1 MEQGRYIIFTGYAL
15 KKYLGWG
22 SIMGSFFDIFLQ
34 RQNCFHLILEE
45 TSMFSKKTTEQIKL
59 ETRPSTTRA
68 NSFYNN
74 PKYRAWMYQAFLAL
88 FLIGFFY
95 TIITNTL
102 DNMAAQGIKSGFSFL
117 DTSAGFDVLMT
128 LIPFDTTDSYFR
140 IFAIGILNT
149 VLVSLIG
156 ILFSTMLGFVFG
168 IAYFSPNYLIKK
180 IAIVYVEVFR
190 NIPVILQ
197 VIFWYTIFN
206 ALPIARE
213 SINLGDS
220 VFLNVTGLY
229 LPKLVGDSGSGYVYA
244 AIFIAIISVF
254 LLRRWAKKRQE
265 NTGEQFPLLPSS
277 LALLVG
283 LPFISLLVSG
293 IPFHLDYPE
302 LKGFNF
308 KGGIT
313 IIPELMSLAVAL
325 SIYTGAFIA
334 EAVRAGIQS
343 VPKGQTEAARSLGL
357 KESKIMS
364 LIIVPQSMRVITPML
379 NSEYQ
384 SLVKNTTVATAI
396 GYPELFTVF
405 AGSALNQV
413 GQAVEIMF
421 MTLAIYFAINML
433 ISFVMNR
440 FNQRTQLNSR

>member
-1 MEQGRYIIFTGYAL
+1 
-15 KKYLGWG
+15 
-22 SIMGSFFDIFLQ
+22 
-34 RQNCFHLILEE
+34 
-45 TSMFSKKTTEQIKL
+45 MFRHKAIEQIKR
-59 ETRPSTTRA
+59 ETRPTSSRA
-68 NSFYNN
+68 NVFYNN
-74 PKYRAWMYQAFLAL
+74 PQYRAWIYQAFLL
-88 FLIGFFY
+88 FFLVGFFF

-117 DTSAGFDVLMT
+117 NSSVGFDVLMT
-128 LIPFDTTDSYFR
+128 LISFETTDSYLR
-140 IFAIGILNT
+140 LFAIGVLNT
-149 VLVSLIG
+149 ILVSVIG
-156 ILFSTMLGFVFG
+156 IFCSTILGFIFG

-180 IAIVYVEVFR
+180 IAVTYVEVFR

-213 SINLGDS
+213 SINIGD
-220 VFLNVTGLY
+220 VIFLNVTGLY
-229 LPKLVGDSGSGYVYA
+229 FPKIIDEPAASFVYA
-244 AIFIAIISVF
+244 SLVLALVCIFFIRAF
-254 LLRRWAKKRQE
+254 AKKRQE
-265 NTGEQFPLLPSS
+265 QTGQQFPIWKVS
-277 LALLVG
+277 LSCLFG
-283 LPFISLLVSG
+283 LPLLTMLVSG
-293 IPFHLDYPE
+293 MPFHFEYPE

-308 KGGIT
+308 RGGIT
-313 IIPELMSLAVAL
+313 VIPELMSLAVAL

-334 EAVRAGIQS
+334 EAVRSGIQS

-357 KESKIMS
+357 KERKIMS
-364 LIIVPQSMRVITPML
+364 LIIVPQSMRVITPVL

-384 SLVKNTTVATAI
+384 SLVKNTTIATAI

-421 MTLAIYFAINML
+421 MTLVIYFLLNMT

-440 FNQRTQLNSR
+440 FNKRSELSRR

>member
-1 MEQGRYIIFTGYAL
+1 
-15 KKYLGWG
+15 
-22 SIMGSFFDIFLQ
+22 
-34 RQNCFHLILEE
+34 
-45 TSMFSKKTTEQIKL
+45 MFSKKTLEQINQESK
-59 ETRPSTTRA
+59 PSQLGA
-68 NSFYNN
+68 NAFLNN
-74 PKYRAWMYQAFLAL
+74 PKYRGWIYQAFLAF

-117 DTSAGFDVLMT
+117 TTSAGFDVLMT
-128 LIPFDTTDSYFR
+128 LIPFETTDSYFR

-149 VLVSLIG
+149 ILVSIVG
-156 ILFSTMLGFVFG
+156 IIFSTILGFIFG
-168 IAYFSPNYLIKK
+168 IAYFSHNFLIRK
-180 IAIVYVEVFR
+180 IATCYVEVFR

-197 VIFWYTIFN
+197 VIFWYTLFN

-213 SINLGDS
+213 SINFGDS
-220 VFLNVTGLY
+220 IFLNVTGLY
-229 LPKLVGDSGSGYVYA
+229 LPKLVGEDGSQIVIGSIGV
-244 AIFIAIISVF
+244 AIVGIFM
-254 LLRRWAKKRQE
+254 LKKWAHKRQDL
-265 NTGEQFPLLPSS
+265 TGQQFPVLTTSLVLLFGLP
-277 LALLVG
+277 LACLLVMG
-283 LPFISLLVSG
+283 VPFY
-293 IPFHLDYPE
+293 FDYPE

-308 KGGIT
+308 RGGIT
-313 IIPELMSLAVAL
+313 VIPEFMSLAVAL

-343 VPKGQTEAARSLGL
+343 VPKGQTEAARSIGL

-421 MTLAIYFAINML
+421 MTLAIYFMVNMV
-433 ISFVMNR
+433 ISFTMNR
-440 FNQRTQLNSR
+440 LNKRTELTTR

>member
-1 MEQGRYIIFTGYAL
+1 MPIEI
-15 KKYLGWG
+15 
-22 SIMGSFFDIFLQ
+22 S
-34 RQNCFHLILEE
+34 LEE
-45 TSMFSKKTTEQIKL
+45 AIMFSKKTIEQMKL
-59 ETRPSTTRA
+59 ETRPSTTGA
-68 NSFYNN
+68 NAFYNN
-74 PKYRAWMYQAFLAL
+74 PKYRGWIYQALLAT

-102 DNMAAQGIKSGFSFL
+102 DNMAAQGIKSGFGFL
-117 DTSAGFDVLMT
+117 TTSAGFDVLMT
-128 LIPFDTTDSYFR
+128 LVPFETTDSYFK

-149 VLVSLIG
+149 ILVSLVG
-156 ILFSTMLGFVFG
+156 IFFATILGFIFG
-168 IAYFSPNYLIKK
+168 IAYFSHNYLIKK
-180 IAIVYVEVFR
+180 IATIYVEVFR

-206 ALPIARE
+206 SLPIARE
-213 SINLGDS
+213 SINFGDS

-229 LPKLVGDSGSGYVYA
+229 LPKMVGDAGSGFVYIA
-244 AIFIAIISVF
+244 VLLALVSIFF
-254 LLRRWAKKRQE
+254 FKRWARIRQE
-265 NTGEQFPLLPSS
+265 NTGKQFPVLWIS
-277 LALLVG
+277 LGILIG
-283 LPFISLLVSG
+283 LPVLTLFITG
-293 IPFHLDYPE
+293 IPFHFDYPE

-313 IIPELMSLAVAL
+313 VIPEFMALAVAL

-343 VPKGQTEAARSLGL
+343 VPNGQTEAARSLGL

-364 LIIVPQSMRVITPML
+364 LIIVPQAMRVITPML

-421 MTLAIYFAINML
+421 MTLVIYFAINMV

-440 FNQRTQLNSR
+440 FNKRSQLNAR